1 MYNYILKRI
10 EHNEGNLEKV
20 KDGKLSKS
28 SINMSLGALVELQ
41 FLIDYTDLTT
51 IERNELRHK
60 IRLLIED
67 Q

>member
-60 IRLLIED
+60 IRLVIED